1 VPVSSSRQIIYRHA
15 EKVFEGQQ
23 TKGEI
28 KDTEGVK
35 VLIGEID
42 GSMVPIVETG
52 EKGDSRKEKKFS
64 GRRHDCVLSMLKGW

>member
-1 VPVSSSRQIIYRHA
+1 MPVSSSRQIIYRHA

-52 EKGDSRKEKKFS
+52 EKGDSRKEKKVFWKEA
-64 GRRHDCVLSMLKGW
+64 RLCLSMLKGW